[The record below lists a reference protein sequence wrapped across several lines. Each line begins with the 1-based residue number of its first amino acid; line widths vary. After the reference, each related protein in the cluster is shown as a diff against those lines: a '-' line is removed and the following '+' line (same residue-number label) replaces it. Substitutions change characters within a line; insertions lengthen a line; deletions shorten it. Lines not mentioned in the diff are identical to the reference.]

1 MLSKDIYSKFITD
14 GDYAGAANYLSRGH
28 FKDPN
33 KQRIVNETIKQLR
46 SEGRKLQGMMERA
59 DDDQKAAFSFINSVN
74 NNGNLPGIN
83 NGKDADGNYIR
94 ATNNYSKD
102 YSDAKRNLGS
112 TDAHEAESVSIKFG
126 GKKEKR
132 YGFLGI
138 DFLAKD
144 KEYKTDAFTDMLH
157 RAGITKNSL
166 VNSGAKVV
174 VKDGQYYMNISKR
187 NALFNRVYNALLNI
201 KSDDGLYRF
210 QVAGIDAKGKLI
222 STKDRSDEGFKGKTY
237 NNLIT
242 PNKRRYL
249 QGYTDERNEK
259 NKFTLSDLNPFNWK
273 NPTVSSDYGND
284 DEYYYNPATSQE
296 LSNNFEDM
304 ATVVKAARNKINEL
318 GGGEKGGEKRG
329 TSTVSSMTLNFNSA
343 RAKDISDYLNAG
355 RINSSQASAL
365 INENNNAILNGIMN
379 SDLTQYEVYATDYE
393 DDSGNTTRSKID
405 DTKKRAEIQDR
416 IRAEIRDGK
425 FNVDT
430 QVALA
435 IQGDQTGYVI
445 TLPAKHDKDG
455 EVKGTTESI
464 FIPDFLNGEAEK
476 VFNRNTKTRA
486 IKELASMEMY
496 NYGVDIPQDGK
507 LNVYNNPDTGAAVY
521 QMEYPDGS
529 TVQINKNEALRNI
542 NKMLII
548 EDGID
553 NANSLFYDEDGNIRK
568 GIKQNGKINA
578 NFHND
583 LVKKVDAYVTSA
595 MSELYPE
602 AWQSFKPF
610 ANYAINNDFE
620 SEDYKTKLAK
630 AMESFIDSSNI
641 NLINNQRAI
650 YSSYILNNIGMND
663 SDMYNIE

>member
-1 MLSKDIYSKFITD
+1 MLNEEIYNKFIAD

-46 SEGRKLQGMMERA
+46 SEGRKIQGMMERA
-59 DDDQKAAFSFINSVN
+59 DVDQKAAFSFINSIDN
-74 NNGNLPGIN
+74 NSNLPGLN
-83 NGKDADGNYIR
+83 NGKDADGNYIG
-94 ATNNYSKD
+94 ATNQYSKA
-102 YSDAKRNLGS
+102 YSDAKRNLAS
-112 TDAHEAESVSIKFG
+112 TNEHEAESISVKFG
-126 GKKEKR
+126 GKTDKR

-144 KEYKTDAFTDMLH
+144 KEYKTDAFTEMLH
-157 RAGITKNSL
+157 RAGITKKSL
-166 VNSGAKVV
+166 INSGAKIT
-174 VKDGQYYMNISKR
+174 VKDGQYYLNISKR
-187 NALFNRVYNALLNI
+187 NTLFNRVYNALLKT

-210 QVAGIDAKGKLI
+210 QVAGIDAKGNLI
-222 STKDRSDEGFKGKTY
+222 KNNESRLMLSAKDRGEAIQKGIDISPYKTSDIEKGD
-237 NNLIT
+237 
-242 PNKRRYL
+242 
-249 QGYTDERNEK
+249 G
-259 NKFTLSDLNPFNWK
+259 
-273 NPTVSSDYGND
+273 
-284 DEYYYNPATSQE
+284 YYYNPSDSKMFRNFTAPFEVVNDANDKIKSITS
-296 LSNNFEDM
+296 
-304 ATVVKAARNKINEL
+304 TNEK
-318 GGGEKGGEKRG
+318 EG
-329 TSTVSSMTLNFNSA
+329 TSTVSSITLNFNSA

-379 SDLTQYEVYATDYE
+379 SDLTQYEVYATDHE

-405 DTKKRAEIQDR
+405 DTKTRAEIQDR

-425 FNVDT
+425 FDVNT

-455 EVKGTTESI
+455 EVEGTTESI
-464 FIPDFLNGEAEK
+464 FIPNFLNGEAEK

-521 QMEYPDGS
+521 QMEYSDGS
-529 TVQINKNEALRNI
+529 TVQISKDEALRNI

-583 LVKKVDAYVTSA
+583 LVKKIDAYVTSA

-610 ANYAINNDFE
+610 ASYAVNGDFE

-650 YSSYILNNIGMND
+650 YSSYILDNIGMND
-663 SDMYNIE
+663 NDMYNIE

>member
-1 MLSKDIYSKFITD
+1 MLSKDIYSKFIAD

-46 SEGRKLQGMMERA
+46 SEGRKIQGMMERA
-59 DDDQKAAFSFINSVN
+59 DVDQKAAFSFINSIDSN
-74 NNGNLPGIN
+74 SNLPGLN
-83 NGKDADGNYIR
+83 NGKDADGNYIG
-94 ATNNYSKD
+94 ATNQYSKA
-102 YSDAKRNLGS
+102 YSDAKRNLAS
-112 TDAHEAESVSIKFG
+112 TNKHEAESISVKFG
-126 GKKEKR
+126 GKTDKR

-144 KEYKTDAFTDMLH
+144 KEYKTDAFTEMLH
-157 RAGITKNSL
+157 RAGITKKSL
-166 VNSGAKVV
+166 INSGAKIT
-174 VKDGQYYMNISKR
+174 VKDGQYYLNISKR
-187 NALFNRVYNALLNI
+187 NNLFNRVYNALLKT

-210 QVAGIDAKGKLI
+210 QVAGIDAKGNLI
-222 STKDRSDEGFKGKTY
+222 KNNESRLMLSAKDRGEAIQKGIDISPYKTSDIEKGD
-237 NNLIT
+237 
-242 PNKRRYL
+242 
-249 QGYTDERNEK
+249 G
-259 NKFTLSDLNPFNWK
+259 
-273 NPTVSSDYGND
+273 
-284 DEYYYNPATSQE
+284 YYYNPSD
-296 LSNNFEDM
+296 SKMFRNFTAPSE
-304 ATVVKAARNKINEL
+304 VVNDANNKIKSITSTNEK
-318 GGGEKGGEKRG
+318 EG

-343 RAKDISDYLNAG
+343 RAKDISDYLNSG

-365 INENNNAILNGIMN
+365 IKENNNAVLNAIMN
-379 SDLTQYEVYATDYE
+379 SDLTQYEVYATDHE

-405 DTKKRAEIQDR
+405 DTKTRAEIQDR

-425 FNVDT
+425 FDVNT
-430 QVALA
+430 QVALG

-455 EVKGTTESI
+455 EVEGTTESI
-464 FIPDFLNGEAEK
+464 FIPNFLNGEAEK

-521 QMEYPDGS
+521 QMEYSDGS
-529 TVQINKNEALRNI
+529 TVQISKDEALRNI

-583 LVKKVDAYVTSA
+583 LVKKIDAYVTSA

-610 ANYAINNDFE
+610 ASYAVNGDFE

-650 YSSYILNNIGMND
+650 YSSYILDNIGMND

>member
-1 MLSKDIYSKFITD
+1 MLNEEIYNKFIAD

-46 SEGRKLQGMMERA
+46 SEGRKIQGMMERA
-59 DDDQKAAFSFINSVN
+59 DVDQKAAFSFINSIDN
-74 NNGNLPGIN
+74 NSNLPGLN
-83 NGKDADGNYIR
+83 NGKDADGNYIE
-94 ATNNYSKD
+94 ASNKYSKY
-102 YSDAKRNLGS
+102 YSDAKRNLAS
-112 TDAHEAESVSIKFG
+112 TNEHEAESISVKFG
-126 GKKEKR
+126 GKTDKR

-144 KEYKTDAFTDMLH
+144 KEYKTDAFTEMLH
-157 RAGITKNSL
+157 RAGITKKSL
-166 VNSGAKVV
+166 INSGAKIT
-174 VKDGQYYMNISKR
+174 VKDGQYYLNISKR
-187 NALFNRVYNALLNI
+187 NTLFNRVYNALLKT

-210 QVAGIDAKGKLI
+210 QVAGIDAKGNLI
-222 STKDRSDEGFKGKTY
+222 KNNESRLMLSAKDRGEAIQKGIDIYPYKTSDIEKGD
-237 NNLIT
+237 
-242 PNKRRYL
+242 
-249 QGYTDERNEK
+249 G
-259 NKFTLSDLNPFNWK
+259 
-273 NPTVSSDYGND
+273 
-284 DEYYYNPATSQE
+284 YYYNPSDSKMFRNFTAPSEVVNDANDKIKSITS
-296 LSNNFEDM
+296 
-304 ATVVKAARNKINEL
+304 TNEK
-318 GGGEKGGEKRG
+318 EG

-379 SDLTQYEVYATDYE
+379 SDLTQYEVYATDHE

-405 DTKKRAEIQDR
+405 DTKTRAEIQDR

-425 FNVDT
+425 FDVNT

-455 EVKGTTESI
+455 EVEGTTESI
-464 FIPDFLNGEAEK
+464 FIPNFLNGEAEK

-521 QMEYPDGS
+521 QMEYSDGS
-529 TVQINKNEALRNI
+529 TVQISKDEALRNI

-610 ANYAINNDFE
+610 ASYAVNGDFE

-650 YSSYILNNIGMND
+650 YSSYILDNIGMND
-663 SDMYNIE
+663 NDMYNIE

>member
-1 MLSKDIYSKFITD
+1 MLNEEIYNKFIAD

-46 SEGRKLQGMMERA
+46 SEGRKIQGMMERA
-59 DDDQKAAFSFINSVN
+59 DVDQKAAFSFINSIDN
-74 NNGNLPGIN
+74 NYNLPGLN
-83 NGKDADGNYIR
+83 NGKDADGNYIG
-94 ATNNYSKD
+94 ATNQYSKA
-102 YSDAKRNLGS
+102 YSDAKRNLAS
-112 TDAHEAESVSIKFG
+112 TNEHEAESISVKFG
-126 GKKEKR
+126 GKTDKR

-144 KEYKTDAFTDMLH
+144 KEYKTDAFTEMLH
-157 RAGITKNSL
+157 RAGITKKSL
-166 VNSGAKVV
+166 INSGAKIT
-174 VKDGQYYMNISKR
+174 VKDGQYYLNISKR
-187 NALFNRVYNALLNI
+187 NNLFNRVYNALLKT

-210 QVAGIDAKGKLI
+210 QVAGIDAKGNLI
-222 STKDRSDEGFKGKTY
+222 KNNESRLMLSAKDRGEAIQKGIDIYPYKISDIEKGD
-237 NNLIT
+237 
-242 PNKRRYL
+242 
-249 QGYTDERNEK
+249 G
-259 NKFTLSDLNPFNWK
+259 
-273 NPTVSSDYGND
+273 
-284 DEYYYNPATSQE
+284 YYYNPSD
-296 LSNNFEDM
+296 SKMFRNFTAPSEIVND
-304 ATVVKAARNKINEL
+304 ANNKIKSITSTNEK
-318 GGGEKGGEKRG
+318 EG

-343 RAKDISDYLNAG
+343 RAKDISDYLNSG

-365 INENNNAILNGIMN
+365 IKENNNAVLNAIMN
-379 SDLTQYEVYATDYE
+379 SDLTQYEVYATDHE

-405 DTKKRAEIQDR
+405 DTKTRAEIQDR

-425 FNVDT
+425 FDVNT
-430 QVALA
+430 QVALG

-455 EVKGTTESI
+455 EVEGTTESI
-464 FIPDFLNGEAEK
+464 FIPNFLNGEAEK

-521 QMEYPDGS
+521 QMEYSDGS
-529 TVQINKNEALRNI
+529 TVQISKDEALRNI

-610 ANYAINNDFE
+610 ASYAVNGDFE

-650 YSSYILNNIGMND
+650 YSSYILDNIGMND

>member
-1 MLSKDIYSKFITD
+1 MLSKDIYSKFIAD

-46 SEGRKLQGMMERA
+46 SEGRKIQGMMERA
-59 DDDQKAAFSFINSVN
+59 DVDQKAAFSFINSIDSN
-74 NNGNLPGIN
+74 SNLPGLN
-83 NGKDADGNYIR
+83 NGKDADGNYIE
-94 ATNNYSKD
+94 ASNKYSKY
-102 YSDAKRNLGS
+102 YSDAKRNLAS
-112 TDAHEAESVSIKFG
+112 TNEHEAESISVKFG
-126 GKKEKR
+126 GKTDKR

-144 KEYKTDAFTDMLH
+144 KEYKTDAFTEMLH
-157 RAGITKNSL
+157 RAGITKKSL
-166 VNSGAKVV
+166 INSGAKIT
-174 VKDGQYYMNISKR
+174 VKDGQYYLNISKR
-187 NALFNRVYNALLNI
+187 NTLFNRVYNALLKT

-210 QVAGIDAKGKLI
+210 QVAGIDAKGNLI
-222 STKDRSDEGFKGKTY
+222 KNNKSRLMLSAKDRGEAIQKGIDISPYKTSD
-237 NNLIT
+237 I
-242 PNKRRYL
+242 
-249 QGYTDERNEK
+249 ERG
-259 NKFTLSDLNPFNWK
+259 D
-273 NPTVSSDYGND
+273 G
-284 DEYYYNPATSQE
+284 YYYNPSDSKMFRNFTAPSEVVNDANDKIKSITS
-296 LSNNFEDM
+296 
-304 ATVVKAARNKINEL
+304 TNEK
-318 GGGEKGGEKRG
+318 EG

-365 INENNNAILNGIMN
+365 IKENNNAILNGIMN
-379 SDLTQYEVYATDYE
+379 SDLTQYEVYATDHE

-405 DTKKRAEIQDR
+405 DTKTRAEIQDR

-425 FNVDT
+425 FDVNT

-455 EVKGTTESI
+455 EVEGTTESI
-464 FIPDFLNGEAEK
+464 FIPNFLNGEAEK

-521 QMEYPDGS
+521 QMEYSDGS
-529 TVQINKNEALRNI
+529 TVQISKDEALRNI

-583 LVKKVDAYVTSA
+583 LVKKIDAYVTSA

-602 AWQSFKPF
+602 AWQSFKQF
-610 ANYAINNDFE
+610 ASYAVNGDFE

-650 YSSYILNNIGMND
+650 YSSYILDNIGMND

>member
-1 MLSKDIYSKFITD
+1 MLNEEIYNKFIAD

-46 SEGRKLQGMMERA
+46 SEGRKIQGMMERA
-59 DDDQKAAFSFINSVN
+59 DVDQKAAFSFINSIDN
-74 NNGNLPGIN
+74 NSNLPGLN
-83 NGKDADGNYIR
+83 NGKDADGNYIG
-94 ATNNYSKD
+94 ATNQYSKA
-102 YSDAKRNLGS
+102 YSDAKRNLAS
-112 TDAHEAESVSIKFG
+112 TNEHEAESISVKFG
-126 GKKEKR
+126 GKTDKR

-144 KEYKTDAFTDMLH
+144 KEYKTDAFTEMLH
-157 RAGITKNSL
+157 RAGITKKSL
-166 VNSGAKVV
+166 INSGAKIT
-174 VKDGQYYMNISKR
+174 VKDGQYYLNISKR
-187 NALFNRVYNALLNI
+187 NTLFNRVYNALLKT

-210 QVAGIDAKGKLI
+210 QVAGIDAKGNLI
-222 STKDRSDEGFKGKTY
+222 KNNESRLMLSAKDRGEAIQKGIDISPYKTSDIEKGD
-237 NNLIT
+237 
-242 PNKRRYL
+242 
-249 QGYTDERNEK
+249 G
-259 NKFTLSDLNPFNWK
+259 
-273 NPTVSSDYGND
+273 
-284 DEYYYNPATSQE
+284 YYYNPSDSKMFRNFTAPFEVVNDANDKIKSITS
-296 LSNNFEDM
+296 
-304 ATVVKAARNKINEL
+304 TNEK
-318 GGGEKGGEKRG
+318 EE

-365 INENNNAILNGIMN
+365 IKENNNAILNGIMN
-379 SDLTQYEVYATDYE
+379 SDLTQYEVYATDHE

-405 DTKKRAEIQDR
+405 DTKTRAEIQDR

-425 FNVDT
+425 FDVNT

-455 EVKGTTESI
+455 EVEGTTESI
-464 FIPDFLNGEAEK
+464 FIPNFLNGEAEK

-521 QMEYPDGS
+521 QMEYSDGS
-529 TVQINKNEALRNI
+529 TVQISKDEALRNI

-583 LVKKVDAYVTSA
+583 LVKKIDAYVTSA

-610 ANYAINNDFE
+610 ASYAVNGDFE

-650 YSSYILNNIGMND
+650 YSSYILDNIGMND

>member
-1 MLSKDIYSKFITD
+1 MLSKDIYSKFIAD

-46 SEGRKLQGMMERA
+46 SEGRKIQGMMERA
-59 DDDQKAAFSFINSVN
+59 DVDQKAAFSFINSIDN
-74 NNGNLPGIN
+74 NYNLPGLN
-83 NGKDADGNYIR
+83 NGKDADGNYIE
-94 ATNNYSKD
+94 ASNKYSKA
-102 YSDAKRNLGS
+102 YSDAKRNLAS
-112 TDAHEAESVSIKFG
+112 TNEHEAESISVKFG
-126 GKKEKR
+126 GKTDKR

-144 KEYKTDAFTDMLH
+144 KEYKTDAFTEMLH
-157 RAGITKNSL
+157 RAGITKKSL
-166 VNSGAKVV
+166 INSGAKIT
-174 VKDGQYYMNISKR
+174 VKDGQYYLNISKR
-187 NALFNRVYNALLNI
+187 NTLFNRVYNALLKT

-210 QVAGIDAKGKLI
+210 QVAGIDAKGNLI
-222 STKDRSDEGFKGKTY
+222 KNNESRLMLSAKDRGEAMQKGIDISPYKTSDIEKGD
-237 NNLIT
+237 
-242 PNKRRYL
+242 
-249 QGYTDERNEK
+249 G
-259 NKFTLSDLNPFNWK
+259 
-273 NPTVSSDYGND
+273 
-284 DEYYYNPATSQE
+284 YYYNPSD
-296 LSNNFEDM
+296 SKMFRNFTAPSE
-304 ATVVKAARNKINEL
+304 VVNDANNKIKSITSTNEK
-318 GGGEKGGEKRG
+318 EG

-365 INENNNAILNGIMN
+365 INENNNAILNAIMN
-379 SDLTQYEVYATDYE
+379 SDLTQYEVYATDHE

-405 DTKKRAEIQDR
+405 DTKTRAEIQDR

-425 FNVDT
+425 FDVNT
-430 QVALA
+430 QVALG

-455 EVKGTTESI
+455 EVEGTTESI
-464 FIPDFLNGEAEK
+464 FIPNFLNGEAEK

-507 LNVYNNPDTGAAVY
+507 LNVYNNPDTGATVY
-521 QMEYPDGS
+521 QMEYSDGS
-529 TVQINKNEALRNI
+529 TVQIGKDEALRNI

-610 ANYAINNDFE
+610 ASYAVNGDFE

-630 AMESFIDSSNI
+630 AMESFIDASNI

-650 YSSYILNNIGMND
+650 YSSYILDNIGMND

>member
-1 MLSKDIYSKFITD
+1 MLNEEIYNKFIAD

-46 SEGRKLQGMMERA
+46 SEGRKIQGMMERA
-59 DDDQKAAFSFINSVN
+59 DVDQKAAFSFINSIDN
-74 NNGNLPGIN
+74 NTNLPGLN
-83 NGKDADGNYIR
+83 NGKDADGNYIG
-94 ATNNYSKD
+94 ATNQYSKA
-102 YSDAKRNLGS
+102 YSDAKRNLAS
-112 TDAHEAESVSIKFG
+112 TNEHEAESISVKFG
-126 GKKEKR
+126 GKTDKR

-144 KEYKTDAFTDMLH
+144 KEYKTDAFTEMLH
-157 RAGITKNSL
+157 RAGITKKSL
-166 VNSGAKVV
+166 INSGAKIT
-174 VKDGQYYMNISKR
+174 VKDGQYYLNISKR
-187 NALFNRVYNALLNI
+187 NTLFNRVYNALLKT

-210 QVAGIDAKGKLI
+210 QVAGIDAKGNLI
-222 STKDRSDEGFKGKTY
+222 KNNESRLMLSAKDRGEAIQKGIDISPYKTSDIEKGD
-237 NNLIT
+237 
-242 PNKRRYL
+242 
-249 QGYTDERNEK
+249 G
-259 NKFTLSDLNPFNWK
+259 
-273 NPTVSSDYGND
+273 
-284 DEYYYNPATSQE
+284 YYYNPSD
-296 LSNNFEDM
+296 SKMFRNFTAPSE
-304 ATVVKAARNKINEL
+304 VVNDANNKIKSITSTNEK
-318 GGGEKGGEKRG
+318 EG

-343 RAKDISDYLNAG
+343 RAKDISDYLNSG

-365 INENNNAILNGIMN
+365 IKENNNAVLNAIMN
-379 SDLTQYEVYATDYE
+379 SDLTQYEVYATDHE

-405 DTKKRAEIQDR
+405 DTKTRAEIQDR

-425 FNVDT
+425 FDVNT
-430 QVALA
+430 QVALG

-455 EVKGTTESI
+455 EVEGTTESI
-464 FIPDFLNGEAEK
+464 FIPNFLNGEAEK

-521 QMEYPDGS
+521 QMEYSDGS
-529 TVQINKNEALRNI
+529 TVQISKDEALRNI

-583 LVKKVDAYVTSA
+583 LVKKVDAYITSA

-610 ANYAINNDFE
+610 ASYAVNGDFE

-650 YSSYILNNIGMND
+650 YSSYILDNIGMND

>member
-1 MLSKDIYSKFITD
+1 MLNEKIYNKFIAD

-46 SEGRKLQGMMERA
+46 SEGRKIQGMMERA
-59 DDDQKAAFSFINSVN
+59 DVDQKAAFSFINSIDN
-74 NNGNLPGIN
+74 NSNLPGLN
-83 NGKDADGNYIR
+83 NGKDADGNYIE
-94 ATNNYSKD
+94 ASNKYSKY
-102 YSDAKRNLGS
+102 YSDAKRNLAS
-112 TDAHEAESVSIKFG
+112 TNEHEAESVSVKFG
-126 GKKEKR
+126 GKTDKR

-144 KEYKTDAFTDMLH
+144 KEYKTDAFTEMLH
-157 RAGITKNSL
+157 RAGISKQSL
-166 VNSGAKVV
+166 ISSGAKIT
-174 VKDGQYYMNISKR
+174 VKDGQYYLNISKR
-187 NALFNRVYNALLNI
+187 NNLFNRVYNALLKT

-210 QVAGIDAKGKLI
+210 QVAGIDAKGNLI
-222 STKDRSDEGFKGKTY
+222 KNNESRLMLSAKDRGEAMQKGIDISPYKTSD
-237 NNLIT
+237 I
-242 PNKRRYL
+242 
-249 QGYTDERNEK
+249 ERG
-259 NKFTLSDLNPFNWK
+259 D
-273 NPTVSSDYGND
+273 G
-284 DEYYYNPATSQE
+284 YYYNPSDSKMFRNFTAPSEIVNDANDKIKSITSVDKKE
-296 LSNNFEDM
+296 
-304 ATVVKAARNKINEL
+304 
-318 GGGEKGGEKRG
+318 G

-343 RAKDISDYLNAG
+343 RAKDISDYVNAG

-365 INENNNAILNGIMN
+365 INENNKAILNAIMN
-379 SDLTQYEVYATDYE
+379 SDLTQYEVYATDHE

-405 DTKKRAEIQDR
+405 DTKTRAEIQDR

-425 FNVDT
+425 FDVNN

-445 TLPAKHDKDG
+445 TLPPKHDKDG
-455 EVKGTTESI
+455 EVEGTTESI
-464 FIPDFLNGEAEK
+464 FIPNFLNGEAEK
-476 VFNRNTKTRA
+476 LFNRNTKTRA
-486 IKELASMEMY
+486 IRELASMEMY

-521 QMEYPDGS
+521 QMEYSDGS
-529 TVQINKNEALRNI
+529 TRQIGKDEALRNI

-602 AWQSFKPF
+602 AWKSFKPF
-610 ANYAINNDFE
+610 ADYAINNDFE
-620 SEDYKTKLAK
+620 SEDYKTKLSK

-650 YSSYILNNIGMND
+650 YSSYILDNIGMND

>member
-1 MLSKDIYSKFITD
+1 MLNEEIYNKFIAD
-14 GDYAGAANYLSRGH
+14 GDYAGAANYLSHGH

-46 SEGRKLQGMMERA
+46 SEGRKIQGMMERA
-59 DDDQKAAFSFINSVN
+59 DVDQKAAFSFINSIDN
-74 NNGNLPGIN
+74 NSNLPGLN
-83 NGKDADGNYIR
+83 NGKDADGNYIE
-94 ATNNYSKD
+94 ASNKYSKA
-102 YSDAKRNLGS
+102 YSDAKRNLAS
-112 TDAHEAESVSIKFG
+112 TNEHEAESISVKFG
-126 GKKEKR
+126 GKTDKR

-144 KEYKTDAFTDMLH
+144 KEYKTDAFTEMLH
-157 RAGITKNSL
+157 RAGITKKSL
-166 VNSGAKVV
+166 INSGAKIT
-174 VKDGQYYMNISKR
+174 VKDGQYYLNISKR
-187 NALFNRVYNALLNI
+187 NTLFNRVYNALLKT

-210 QVAGIDAKGKLI
+210 QIAGIDAKGNLI
-222 STKDRSDEGFKGKTY
+222 KNNESRLMLSAKDRGEAIQKGIDISPYKTSD
-237 NNLIT
+237 I
-242 PNKRRYL
+242 
-249 QGYTDERNEK
+249 ERG
-259 NKFTLSDLNPFNWK
+259 D
-273 NPTVSSDYGND
+273 G
-284 DEYYYNPATSQE
+284 YYYNPSDSKMFRNFTAPFEVVNDANDKIKSITS
-296 LSNNFEDM
+296 
-304 ATVVKAARNKINEL
+304 TNEK
-318 GGGEKGGEKRG
+318 EG

-365 INENNNAILNGIMN
+365 IKENNNAILNGIMN
-379 SDLTQYEVYATDYE
+379 SDLTQYEVYATDHE

-405 DTKKRAEIQDR
+405 DTKTRAEIQDR

-425 FNVDT
+425 FDVNT

-455 EVKGTTESI
+455 EIEGTTESI
-464 FIPDFLNGEAEK
+464 FIPNFLNGEAEK

-521 QMEYPDGS
+521 QMEYSDGS
-529 TVQINKNEALRNI
+529 TVQISKDEALRNI

-583 LVKKVDAYVTSA
+583 LVKKIDAYVTSA

-610 ANYAINNDFE
+610 ASYAVNGDFE

-650 YSSYILNNIGMND
+650 YSSYILDNIGMND

>member
-1 MLSKDIYSKFITD
+1 MLNEEIYNKFIAD

-46 SEGRKLQGMMERA
+46 SEGRKIQGMMERA
-59 DDDQKAAFSFINSVN
+59 DVDQKAAFSFINSIDSN
-74 NNGNLPGIN
+74 SNLPGLN
-83 NGKDADGNYIR
+83 NGKDADGNYIG
-94 ATNNYSKD
+94 ATNQYSKA
-102 YSDAKRNLGS
+102 YSDAKRNLAS
-112 TDAHEAESVSIKFG
+112 TNEHEAESISVKFG
-126 GKKEKR
+126 GKTDKR

-144 KEYKTDAFTDMLH
+144 KEYKTDAFTEMLH
-157 RAGITKNSL
+157 RAGITKKSL
-166 VNSGAKVV
+166 IKSGAKII
-174 VKDGQYYMNISKR
+174 VKDGQYYLNISKR
-187 NALFNRVYNALLNI
+187 NTLFNRVYNALLKT

-210 QVAGIDAKGKLI
+210 QVAGIDAKGNLI
-222 STKDRSDEGFKGKTY
+222 KNNESRLMLSAKDRGEAIQKGIDISPYKTSDIEKGD
-237 NNLIT
+237 
-242 PNKRRYL
+242 
-249 QGYTDERNEK
+249 G
-259 NKFTLSDLNPFNWK
+259 
-273 NPTVSSDYGND
+273 
-284 DEYYYNPATSQE
+284 YYYNPSD
-296 LSNNFEDM
+296 SKMFRNFTAPSE
-304 ATVVKAARNKINEL
+304 VVNDANNKIKSITSTNEK
-318 GGGEKGGEKRG
+318 EG

-365 INENNNAILNGIMN
+365 INENNNAILNAIMN
-379 SDLTQYEVYATDYE
+379 SDLTQYEVYATDHE
-393 DDSGNTTRSKID
+393 DDNGNTTRSKID
-405 DTKKRAEIQDR
+405 DTKTRAEIQDR

-425 FNVDT
+425 FDVNT
-430 QVALA
+430 QVALG

-455 EVKGTTESI
+455 EVEGTTESI
-464 FIPDFLNGEAEK
+464 FIPNFLNGEAEK

-521 QMEYPDGS
+521 QMEYSDGS
-529 TVQINKNEALRNI
+529 TVQISKDEALRNI

-610 ANYAINNDFE
+610 ASYAVNGDFE

-650 YSSYILNNIGMND
+650 YSSYILDNIGMND

>member
-1 MLSKDIYSKFITD
+1 MLNEEIYNKFIAD

-74 NNGNLPGIN
+74 NNGNLPGLN
-83 NGKDADGNYIR
+83 SGKDSDGNYIG
-94 ATNNYSKD
+94 ATNRYSEA
-102 YSDAKRNLGS
+102 YSDAKRNLAS
-112 TDAHEAESVSIKFG
+112 TNEHEAESISVKFG
-126 GKKEKR
+126 GKTDKR

-144 KEYKTDAFTDMLH
+144 KEYKTDAFTEMLH

-166 VNSGAKVV
+166 VKSGAKVV
-174 VKDGQYYMNISKR
+174 VKDGQYYLNISKR
-187 NALFNRVYNALLNI
+187 NNLFNRVYNALLKT

-210 QVAGIDAKGKLI
+210 QVAGIDAKGNLI
-222 STKDRSDEGFKGKTY
+222 KNNESRLMLSAKDRGEAIQKGIDISPYKTSDIEKGD
-237 NNLIT
+237 
-242 PNKRRYL
+242 
-249 QGYTDERNEK
+249 G
-259 NKFTLSDLNPFNWK
+259 
-273 NPTVSSDYGND
+273 
-284 DEYYYNPATSQE
+284 YYYNPSDSKMFRNFTAPSEVVNDANDKIKSITS
-296 LSNNFEDM
+296 
-304 ATVVKAARNKINEL
+304 TNEK
-318 GGGEKGGEKRG
+318 EG

-365 INENNNAILNGIMN
+365 INENNIAILNGIMN
-379 SDLTQYEVYATDYE
+379 SDLTQYEVYATDHE

-405 DTKKRAEIQDR
+405 DTKTRAEIQDR

-425 FNVDT
+425 FDVNT
-430 QVALA
+430 QVALG
-435 IQGDQTGYVI
+435 IQGDQTGYII

-455 EVKGTTESI
+455 EVEGTTESI
-464 FIPDFLNGEAEK
+464 FIPNFLNGEAEK

-507 LNVYNNPDTGAAVY
+507 LNVYNNPDTGTAVY
-521 QMEYPDGS
+521 QMEYSDGS
-529 TVQINKNEALRNI
+529 TVQISKDEALRNI

-650 YSSYILNNIGMND
+650 YSSYILDNIGMND
-663 SDMYNIE
+663 SDMYDIE

>member
-1 MLSKDIYSKFITD
+1 MLSKDIYSKFIAD

-46 SEGRKLQGMMERA
+46 SEGRKIQGMMERA
-59 DDDQKAAFSFINSVN
+59 DVDQKAAFSFINSIDN
-74 NNGNLPGIN
+74 NTNLPGLN
-83 NGKDADGNYIR
+83 NGKDADGNYIE
-94 ATNNYSKD
+94 ASNKYSKY
-102 YSDAKRNLGS
+102 YSDAKRNLAS
-112 TDAHEAESVSIKFG
+112 TNEHEAESISVKFG
-126 GKKEKR
+126 GKTDKR

-144 KEYKTDAFTDMLH
+144 KEYKTDAFTEMLH
-157 RAGITKNSL
+157 RAGITKKSL
-166 VNSGAKVV
+166 INSGAKIT
-174 VKDGQYYMNISKR
+174 VKDGQYYLNISKR
-187 NALFNRVYNALLNI
+187 NTLFNRVYNALLKT

-210 QVAGIDAKGKLI
+210 QVAGIDAKGNLI
-222 STKDRSDEGFKGKTY
+222 KNNESRLMLSAKDRGEAIQKGIDISPYKTSDIEKGD
-237 NNLIT
+237 
-242 PNKRRYL
+242 
-249 QGYTDERNEK
+249 G
-259 NKFTLSDLNPFNWK
+259 
-273 NPTVSSDYGND
+273 
-284 DEYYYNPATSQE
+284 YYYNPSD
-296 LSNNFEDM
+296 SKMFRNFTAPSE
-304 ATVVKAARNKINEL
+304 VVNDANNKIKSITSTNEK
-318 GGGEKGGEKRG
+318 EG

-365 INENNNAILNGIMN
+365 IKENNNAILNAIMN
-379 SDLTQYEVYATDYE
+379 SDLTQYEVYATDHE

-405 DTKKRAEIQDR
+405 DTKTRAEIQDR

-425 FNVDT
+425 FDVNT
-430 QVALA
+430 QVALG

-455 EVKGTTESI
+455 EVEGTTESI
-464 FIPDFLNGEAEK
+464 FIPNFLNGEAEK

-521 QMEYPDGS
+521 QMEYSDGS
-529 TVQINKNEALRNI
+529 TVQIGKDEALRNI

-610 ANYAINNDFE
+610 ASYAVNGDFE

-650 YSSYILNNIGMND
+650 YSSYILDNIGMND

>member
-1 MLSKDIYSKFITD
+1 MLNEEIYNKFIAD

-59 DDDQKAAFSFINSVN
+59 DVDQKAAFSFINSIDN
-74 NNGNLPGIN
+74 NTNLPGLN
-83 NGKDADGNYIR
+83 NGKDADGNYIG
-94 ATNNYSKD
+94 ATNQYSKA
-102 YSDAKRNLGS
+102 YSDAKRNLAS
-112 TDAHEAESVSIKFG
+112 TNEHEAESISVKFG
-126 GKKEKR
+126 GKTDKR

-144 KEYKTDAFTDMLH
+144 KEYKTDAFTEMLH
-157 RAGITKNSL
+157 RAGITKKSL
-166 VNSGAKVV
+166 INSGAKIT
-174 VKDGQYYMNISKR
+174 VKDGQYYLNISKR
-187 NALFNRVYNALLNI
+187 NNLFNRVYNALLKT

-210 QVAGIDAKGKLI
+210 QVAGIDAKGNLI
-222 STKDRSDEGFKGKTY
+222 KNNESRLMLSAKDRGEAIQKGIDISPYKTSDIEKGD
-237 NNLIT
+237 
-242 PNKRRYL
+242 
-249 QGYTDERNEK
+249 G
-259 NKFTLSDLNPFNWK
+259 
-273 NPTVSSDYGND
+273 
-284 DEYYYNPATSQE
+284 YYYNPSD
-296 LSNNFEDM
+296 SKMFRNFTAPSEIVND
-304 ATVVKAARNKINEL
+304 ASNKIKSITSTNEK
-318 GGGEKGGEKRG
+318 EG

-343 RAKDISDYLNAG
+343 RAKDISDYLNSG

-365 INENNNAILNGIMN
+365 INENNNAILNAIMN
-379 SDLTQYEVYATDYE
+379 SDLTQYEVYATDHE

-405 DTKKRAEIQDR
+405 DTKTRAEIQDR

-425 FNVDT
+425 FDVNT
-430 QVALA
+430 QVALG

-455 EVKGTTESI
+455 EVEGTTESI
-464 FIPDFLNGEAEK
+464 FIPNFLNGEAEK

-507 LNVYNNPDTGAAVY
+507 LNIYNNPDTGAAVY
-521 QMEYPDGS
+521 QMEYSDGS
-529 TVQINKNEALRNI
+529 TVQISKDEALRNI

-610 ANYAINNDFE
+610 ASYAVNGDFE

-650 YSSYILNNIGMND
+650 YSSYILDNIGMND

>member
-1 MLSKDIYSKFITD
+1 MLNEEIYNKFIAD

-46 SEGRKLQGMMERA
+46 SEGRKIQGMMERA
-59 DDDQKAAFSFINSVN
+59 DVDQKAAFSFINSIDN
-74 NNGNLPGIN
+74 NSNLPGLN
-83 NGKDADGNYIR
+83 NGKDADGNYIE
-94 ATNNYSKD
+94 ASNKYSKY
-102 YSDAKRNLGS
+102 YSDAKRNLAS
-112 TDAHEAESVSIKFG
+112 TNEHEAESISVKFG
-126 GKKEKR
+126 GKTDKR

-144 KEYKTDAFTDMLH
+144 KEYKTDAFTEMLH
-157 RAGITKNSL
+157 RAGITKKSL
-166 VNSGAKVV
+166 INSGAKIT
-174 VKDGQYYMNISKR
+174 VKDGQYYLNISKR
-187 NALFNRVYNALLNI
+187 NTLFNRVYNALLKT

-210 QVAGIDAKGKLI
+210 QVAGIDAKGNLI
-222 STKDRSDEGFKGKTY
+222 KNNESRLMLSAKDRGEAIQKGIDISPYKTSD
-237 NNLIT
+237 I
-242 PNKRRYL
+242 
-249 QGYTDERNEK
+249 ERG
-259 NKFTLSDLNPFNWK
+259 D
-273 NPTVSSDYGND
+273 G
-284 DEYYYNPATSQE
+284 YYYNPSDSKMFRNFTAPSEVVNDANDKIKSITS
-296 LSNNFEDM
+296 
-304 ATVVKAARNKINEL
+304 TNEK
-318 GGGEKGGEKRG
+318 EG

-379 SDLTQYEVYATDYE
+379 SDLTQYEVYATDHE

-405 DTKKRAEIQDR
+405 DTKTRAEIQDR

-425 FNVDT
+425 FDVNT

-455 EVKGTTESI
+455 EVEGTTESI
-464 FIPDFLNGEAEK
+464 FIPNFLNGEAEK

-521 QMEYPDGS
+521 QMEYSDGS
-529 TVQINKNEALRNI
+529 TVQISKDEALRNI

-583 LVKKVDAYVTSA
+583 LVKKIDAYVTSA

-610 ANYAINNDFE
+610 ASYAVNGDFE

-650 YSSYILNNIGMND
+650 YSSYILDNIGMND

>member
-1 MLSKDIYSKFITD
+1 MLNEEIYNKFIAD

-46 SEGRKLQGMMERA
+46 SEGRKIQGMMERA
-59 DDDQKAAFSFINSVN
+59 DVDQKAAFSFINSIDSN
-74 NNGNLPGIN
+74 SNLPGLN
-83 NGKDADGNYIR
+83 NGKDADGNYIE
-94 ATNNYSKD
+94 ASNKYSKY
-102 YSDAKRNLGS
+102 YSDAKRNLAS
-112 TDAHEAESVSIKFG
+112 TNEHEAESISVKFG
-126 GKKEKR
+126 GKTDKR

-144 KEYKTDAFTDMLH
+144 KEYKTDAFTEMLH
-157 RAGITKNSL
+157 RAGISKQSL
-166 VNSGAKVV
+166 ISSGAKIT
-174 VKDGQYYMNISKR
+174 VKDGQYYLNISKR
-187 NALFNRVYNALLNI
+187 NTLFNRVYNALLKT

-210 QVAGIDAKGKLI
+210 QVAGIDAKGNLI
-222 STKDRSDEGFKGKTY
+222 KNNESRLMLSAKDRGEAIQKGIDISSYKTSDIEKGD
-237 NNLIT
+237 
-242 PNKRRYL
+242 
-249 QGYTDERNEK
+249 G
-259 NKFTLSDLNPFNWK
+259 
-273 NPTVSSDYGND
+273 
-284 DEYYYNPATSQE
+284 YYYNPSD
-296 LSNNFEDM
+296 SKMFRNFTAPSE
-304 ATVVKAARNKINEL
+304 VVNDANNKIKSITSTNEK
-318 GGGEKGGEKRG
+318 EG

-379 SDLTQYEVYATDYE
+379 SDLTQYEVYATDHE

-405 DTKKRAEIQDR
+405 DTKTRAEIQDR

-425 FNVDT
+425 FDVNT

-455 EVKGTTESI
+455 EVEGTTESI
-464 FIPDFLNGEAEK
+464 FIPNFLNGEAEK

-496 NYGVDIPQDGK
+496 NYGVYIPQDGK

-521 QMEYPDGS
+521 QMEYSDGS
-529 TVQINKNEALRNI
+529 TVQISKDEALRNI

-583 LVKKVDAYVTSA
+583 LVKKIDAYVTSA

-610 ANYAINNDFE
+610 ASYVVNGDFE

-650 YSSYILNNIGMND
+650 YSSYILDNIGMND

>member
-1 MLSKDIYSKFITD
+1 MLNEEIYNKFIAD

-46 SEGRKLQGMMERA
+46 SEGRKIQGMMERA
-59 DDDQKAAFSFINSVN
+59 DVDQKAAFSFINSIDN
-74 NNGNLPGIN
+74 DYNLPGLN
-83 NGKDADGNYIR
+83 NGKDADGNYIE
-94 ATNNYSKD
+94 ASNKYSKY
-102 YSDAKRNLGS
+102 YSDAKRNLAS
-112 TDAHEAESVSIKFG
+112 TNEHEAESISVKFG
-126 GKKEKR
+126 GKTDKR

-144 KEYKTDAFTDMLH
+144 KEYKTDAFTEMLH
-157 RAGITKNSL
+157 RAGITKKSL
-166 VNSGAKVV
+166 IKSGAKII
-174 VKDGQYYMNISKR
+174 VKDGQYYLNISKR
-187 NALFNRVYNALLNI
+187 NTLFNRVYNALLKT

-210 QVAGIDAKGKLI
+210 QVAGIDSKGNLI
-222 STKDRSDEGFKGKTY
+222 KNNESRLMLSAKDRGEAMQKGIDISPYKTSDIEKGD
-237 NNLIT
+237 
-242 PNKRRYL
+242 
-249 QGYTDERNEK
+249 G
-259 NKFTLSDLNPFNWK
+259 
-273 NPTVSSDYGND
+273 
-284 DEYYYNPATSQE
+284 YYYNPSDSKMFRNFTAPSEVVNDANDKIKSITS
-296 LSNNFEDM
+296 
-304 ATVVKAARNKINEL
+304 TNEK
-318 GGGEKGGEKRG
+318 EG

-365 INENNNAILNGIMN
+365 INENNNAILNAIMN
-379 SDLTQYEVYATDYE
+379 SDLTQYEVYATDHE
-393 DDSGNTTRSKID
+393 DDNGNTTRSKID
-405 DTKKRAEIQDR
+405 DTKTRAEIQDR

-425 FNVDT
+425 FDVNT
-430 QVALA
+430 QVALG

-455 EVKGTTESI
+455 EVEGTTESI
-464 FIPDFLNGEAEK
+464 FIPNFLNGEAEK

-507 LNVYNNPDTGAAVY
+507 LNVYNNPDTGTAVY
-521 QMEYPDGS
+521 QMEYSDGS
-529 TVQINKNEALRNI
+529 TVQIGKDEALRNI

-610 ANYAINNDFE
+610 ASYAVNGDFE

-650 YSSYILNNIGMND
+650 YSSYILDNIGMND
-663 SDMYNIE
+663 SDIYNIE

>member
-1 MLSKDIYSKFITD
+1 MLSKDIYSKFIAD

-46 SEGRKLQGMMERA
+46 SEGRKIQGMMERA
-59 DDDQKAAFSFINSVN
+59 DVDQKAAFSFINSIDSN
-74 NNGNLPGIN
+74 SNLPGLN
-83 NGKDADGNYIR
+83 NGKDADGNYIG
-94 ATNNYSKD
+94 ATNQYSKA
-102 YSDAKRNLGS
+102 YSDAKRNLAS
-112 TDAHEAESVSIKFG
+112 TNEHEAESISVKFG
-126 GKKEKR
+126 GKTDKR

-144 KEYKTDAFTDMLH
+144 KEYKTDAFTEMLH
-157 RAGITKNSL
+157 RAGITKKSL
-166 VNSGAKVV
+166 INSGAKIT
-174 VKDGQYYMNISKR
+174 VKDGQYYLNISKR
-187 NALFNRVYNALLNI
+187 NNLFNRVYNALLKT

-210 QVAGIDAKGKLI
+210 QVAGIDAKGNLI
-222 STKDRSDEGFKGKTY
+222 KNNESRLMLSAKDRGEAIQKGIDIYPYKTSDIEKGD
-237 NNLIT
+237 
-242 PNKRRYL
+242 
-249 QGYTDERNEK
+249 G
-259 NKFTLSDLNPFNWK
+259 
-273 NPTVSSDYGND
+273 
-284 DEYYYNPATSQE
+284 YYYNPSD
-296 LSNNFEDM
+296 SKMFRNFTAPSE
-304 ATVVKAARNKINEL
+304 VVNDANNKIKSITSTNEK
-318 GGGEKGGEKRG
+318 EG

-365 INENNNAILNGIMN
+365 INENNNAILNAIMN
-379 SDLTQYEVYATDYE
+379 SDLTQYEVYATDHE

-405 DTKKRAEIQDR
+405 DTKTRAEIQDR

-425 FNVDT
+425 FDVNT
-430 QVALA
+430 QVALG

-455 EVKGTTESI
+455 EVEGTTESI
-464 FIPDFLNGEAEK
+464 FIPNFLNGEAEK

-507 LNVYNNPDTGAAVY
+507 LNVYNNPDTGTAVY
-521 QMEYPDGS
+521 QMEYSDGS
-529 TVQINKNEALRNI
+529 TVQIGKDEALRNI

-583 LVKKVDAYVTSA
+583 LVKKVDAYITSA

-610 ANYAINNDFE
+610 ASYAVNGDFE

-650 YSSYILNNIGMND
+650 YSSYILDNIGMND

>member
-1 MLSKDIYSKFITD
+1 MLNEEIYNKFIAD

-46 SEGRKLQGMMERA
+46 SEGRKIQGMMERA
-59 DDDQKAAFSFINSVN
+59 DVDQKAAFSFINSIDN
-74 NNGNLPGIN
+74 NYNLPGLN
-83 NGKDADGNYIR
+83 NGKDADGNYIG
-94 ATNNYSKD
+94 ATNQYSKA
-102 YSDAKRNLGS
+102 YSDAKRNLAS
-112 TDAHEAESVSIKFG
+112 TNEHEAESISVKFG
-126 GKKEKR
+126 GKTDKR

-144 KEYKTDAFTDMLH
+144 KEYKTDAFTEMLH
-157 RAGITKNSL
+157 RAGITKKSL
-166 VNSGAKVV
+166 INSGAKIT
-174 VKDGQYYMNISKR
+174 VKDGQYYLNISKR
-187 NALFNRVYNALLNI
+187 NNLFNRVYNALLKT

-210 QVAGIDAKGKLI
+210 QVAGIDAKGNLI
-222 STKDRSDEGFKGKTY
+222 KNNESRLMLSAKDRGEAIQKGIDIYPYKTSDIEKGD
-237 NNLIT
+237 
-242 PNKRRYL
+242 
-249 QGYTDERNEK
+249 G
-259 NKFTLSDLNPFNWK
+259 
-273 NPTVSSDYGND
+273 
-284 DEYYYNPATSQE
+284 YYYNPSDSKMFRNFTA
-296 LSNNFEDM
+296 LSE
-304 ATVVKAARNKINEL
+304 VVNDANNKIKSITSTNEK
-318 GGGEKGGEKRG
+318 EG

-343 RAKDISDYLNAG
+343 RAKDISDYLNSG

-365 INENNNAILNGIMN
+365 IKENNNAVLNAIMN
-379 SDLTQYEVYATDYE
+379 SDLTQYEVYATDHE

-405 DTKKRAEIQDR
+405 DTKTRAEIQDR

-425 FNVDT
+425 FDVNT
-430 QVALA
+430 QVALG

-455 EVKGTTESI
+455 EVEGTTESI
-464 FIPDFLNGEAEK
+464 FIPNFLNGEAEK

-521 QMEYPDGS
+521 QMEYSDGS
-529 TVQINKNEALRNI
+529 TVQISKDEALRNI

-553 NANSLFYDEDGNIRK
+553 NANSLFYNEDGNIRK

-610 ANYAINNDFE
+610 ASYAVNGDFE

-650 YSSYILNNIGMND
+650 YSSYILDNIGMND

>member
-1 MLSKDIYSKFITD
+1 MLSKDIYSKFIAD

-46 SEGRKLQGMMERA
+46 SEGRKIQGMMERA
-59 DDDQKAAFSFINSVN
+59 DVDQKAAFSFINSIDSN
-74 NNGNLPGIN
+74 SNLPGLN
-83 NGKDADGNYIR
+83 NGKDADGNYIG
-94 ATNNYSKD
+94 ATNQYSKA
-102 YSDAKRNLGS
+102 YSDAKRNLAS
-112 TDAHEAESVSIKFG
+112 TNEHEAESISVKFG
-126 GKKEKR
+126 GKTDKR

-144 KEYKTDAFTDMLH
+144 KEYKTDAFTEMLH
-157 RAGITKNSL
+157 RAGITKKSL
-166 VNSGAKVV
+166 INSGAKIT
-174 VKDGQYYMNISKR
+174 VKDGQYYLNISKR
-187 NALFNRVYNALLNI
+187 NNLFNRVYNALLKT

-210 QVAGIDAKGKLI
+210 QVAGIDAKGNLI
-222 STKDRSDEGFKGKTY
+222 KNNESRLMLSAKDRGEAIQKGIDIYPYKTSDIEKGD
-237 NNLIT
+237 
-242 PNKRRYL
+242 
-249 QGYTDERNEK
+249 G
-259 NKFTLSDLNPFNWK
+259 
-273 NPTVSSDYGND
+273 
-284 DEYYYNPATSQE
+284 YYYNPSD
-296 LSNNFEDM
+296 SKMFRNFTAPSE
-304 ATVVKAARNKINEL
+304 VVNDANNKIKSITSTNEK
-318 GGGEKGGEKRG
+318 EG

-343 RAKDISDYLNAG
+343 RAKDISDYLNSG

-365 INENNNAILNGIMN
+365 IKENNNAVLNAIMN
-379 SDLTQYEVYATDYE
+379 SDLTQYEVYATDHE

-405 DTKKRAEIQDR
+405 DTKTRAEIQDR

-425 FNVDT
+425 FDVNT
-430 QVALA
+430 QVALG

-455 EVKGTTESI
+455 EVEGTTESI
-464 FIPDFLNGEAEK
+464 FIPNFLNGEAEK

-521 QMEYPDGS
+521 QMEYSDGS
-529 TVQINKNEALRNI
+529 TVQIGKDEALRNI

-610 ANYAINNDFE
+610 ASYAVNGDFE

-650 YSSYILNNIGMND
+650 YSSYILDNIGMND

>member
-1 MLSKDIYSKFITD
+1 MLNEKIYNKFIAD

-46 SEGRKLQGMMERA
+46 SEGRKIQGMMERA
-59 DDDQKAAFSFINSVN
+59 DVDQKAAFSFINSIDN
-74 NNGNLPGIN
+74 NSNLPGLN
-83 NGKDADGNYIR
+83 NGKDADGNYIE
-94 ATNNYSKD
+94 ASNKYSKY
-102 YSDAKRNLGS
+102 YSDAKRNLAS
-112 TDAHEAESVSIKFG
+112 TNEHEAESVSVKFG
-126 GKKEKR
+126 GKTDKR

-144 KEYKTDAFTDMLH
+144 KEYKTDAFTEMLH
-157 RAGITKNSL
+157 RAGISKQSL
-166 VNSGAKVV
+166 ISSGAKIT
-174 VKDGQYYMNISKR
+174 VKDGQYYLNISKR
-187 NALFNRVYNALLNI
+187 NNLFNRVYNALLKT

-210 QVAGIDAKGKLI
+210 QVAGIDAKGNLI
-222 STKDRSDEGFKGKTY
+222 KNNESRLMLSAKDRGEAMQKGIDISPYKTSD
-237 NNLIT
+237 I
-242 PNKRRYL
+242 
-249 QGYTDERNEK
+249 ERG
-259 NKFTLSDLNPFNWK
+259 D
-273 NPTVSSDYGND
+273 G
-284 DEYYYNPATSQE
+284 YYYNPSDSKMFRNFTAPSEIVNDANDKIKSITSVDKKE
-296 LSNNFEDM
+296 
-304 ATVVKAARNKINEL
+304 
-318 GGGEKGGEKRG
+318 G

-343 RAKDISDYLNAG
+343 RAKDISDYVNAG

-365 INENNNAILNGIMN
+365 INENNKAILNAIMN
-379 SDLTQYEVYATDYE
+379 SDLTQYEVYATDHE

-405 DTKKRAEIQDR
+405 DTKTRAEIQDR

-425 FNVDT
+425 FDVNN

-455 EVKGTTESI
+455 EVEGTTESI
-464 FIPDFLNGEAEK
+464 FIPNFLNGEAEK
-476 VFNRNTKTRA
+476 LFNRNTKTRA
-486 IKELASMEMY
+486 IRELASMEMY

-521 QMEYPDGS
+521 QMEYSDGS
-529 TVQINKNEALRNI
+529 TRQIGKDEALRNI

-602 AWQSFKPF
+602 AWKSFKPF
-610 ANYAINNDFE
+610 ADYAINNDFE
-620 SEDYKTKLAK
+620 SEDYKTKLSK

-650 YSSYILNNIGMND
+650 YSSYILDNIGMND

>member
-1 MLSKDIYSKFITD
+1 MLNEEIYNKFIAD

-46 SEGRKLQGMMERA
+46 SKGRKIQGMMERA
-59 DDDQKAAFSFINSVN
+59 DVDQKAAFSFINSIDSN
-74 NNGNLPGIN
+74 SNLPGLN
-83 NGKDADGNYIR
+83 NGKDADGNYIG
-94 ATNNYSKD
+94 ATNQYSKA
-102 YSDAKRNLGS
+102 YSDAKRNLAS
-112 TDAHEAESVSIKFG
+112 TNEHEAESISVKFG
-126 GKKEKR
+126 GKTDKR

-144 KEYKTDAFTDMLH
+144 KEYKTDAFTEMLH
-157 RAGITKNSL
+157 RAGITKKSL
-166 VNSGAKVV
+166 IKSGAKIT
-174 VKDGQYYMNISKR
+174 VKDGQYYLNISKR
-187 NALFNRVYNALLNI
+187 NTLFNRVYNALLKT

-210 QVAGIDAKGKLI
+210 QVAGIDAKGNLI
-222 STKDRSDEGFKGKTY
+222 KNNESRLMLSAKDRGEAIQKGIDISPYKTSDIEKGD
-237 NNLIT
+237 
-242 PNKRRYL
+242 
-249 QGYTDERNEK
+249 G
-259 NKFTLSDLNPFNWK
+259 
-273 NPTVSSDYGND
+273 
-284 DEYYYNPATSQE
+284 YYYNPSD
-296 LSNNFEDM
+296 SKMFRNFTAPSE
-304 ATVVKAARNKINEL
+304 VVNDANNKIKSITSTNEK
-318 GGGEKGGEKRG
+318 EG

-405 DTKKRAEIQDR
+405 DTKTRAEIQDR

-425 FNVDT
+425 FDVNT

-455 EVKGTTESI
+455 EVEGTTESI
-464 FIPDFLNGEAEK
+464 FIPNFLNGEAEK

-507 LNVYNNPDTGAAVY
+507 LNVYNNPDTGTAVY
-521 QMEYPDGS
+521 QMEYSDGS
-529 TVQINKNEALRNI
+529 TVQIGKDEALRNI

-583 LVKKVDAYVTSA
+583 LVKKIDAYVTSA

-610 ANYAINNDFE
+610 ASYAVNGDFE

-650 YSSYILNNIGMND
+650 YSSYILDNIGMND

>member
-1 MLSKDIYSKFITD
+1 MLNEEIYNKFIAD

-46 SEGRKLQGMMERA
+46 SEGRKIQGMMERA
-59 DDDQKAAFSFINSVN
+59 DVDQKAAFSFINSIDN
-74 NNGNLPGIN
+74 NSNLPGLN
-83 NGKDADGNYIR
+83 NGKDADGNYIE
-94 ATNNYSKD
+94 ASNKYSKY
-102 YSDAKRNLGS
+102 YSDAKRNLAS
-112 TDAHEAESVSIKFG
+112 TNEHEAESISVKFG
-126 GKKEKR
+126 GKTDKR

-144 KEYKTDAFTDMLH
+144 KEYKTDAFTEMLH
-157 RAGITKNSL
+157 RAGITKKSL
-166 VNSGAKVV
+166 INSGAKIT
-174 VKDGQYYMNISKR
+174 VKDGQYYLNISKR
-187 NALFNRVYNALLNI
+187 NTLFNRVYNALLKT

-210 QVAGIDAKGKLI
+210 QVAGIDAKGNLI
-222 STKDRSDEGFKGKTY
+222 KNNESRLMLSAKDRGEAIQKGIDISPYKTSD
-237 NNLIT
+237 I
-242 PNKRRYL
+242 
-249 QGYTDERNEK
+249 ERG
-259 NKFTLSDLNPFNWK
+259 D
-273 NPTVSSDYGND
+273 G
-284 DEYYYNPATSQE
+284 YYYNPSDSKMFRNFTAPSEVVNDANDKIKSITS
-296 LSNNFEDM
+296 
-304 ATVVKAARNKINEL
+304 TNEK
-318 GGGEKGGEKRG
+318 EG

-365 INENNNAILNGIMN
+365 IKENNNAILNGIMN
-379 SDLTQYEVYATDYE
+379 SDLTQYEVYATDHE

-405 DTKKRAEIQDR
+405 DTKTRAEIQDR

-425 FNVDT
+425 FDVNT

-455 EVKGTTESI
+455 EVEGTTESI
-464 FIPDFLNGEAEK
+464 FIPNFLNGEAEK

-521 QMEYPDGS
+521 QMEYSDGS
-529 TVQINKNEALRNI
+529 TVQISKDEALRNI

-583 LVKKVDAYVTSA
+583 LVKKIDAYVTSA

-610 ANYAINNDFE
+610 ASYAVNGDFE

-650 YSSYILNNIGMND
+650 YSSYILDNIGMND

>member
-1 MLSKDIYSKFITD
+1 MLKEDIYNKFIAN

-59 DDDQKAAFSFINSVN
+59 DNDQKAAFSFINSVN
-74 NNGNLPGIN
+74 SNSNLPGLN
-83 NGKDADGNYIR
+83 NGIDADGNYIGS
-94 ATNNYSKD
+94 TNRYSKD
-102 YSDAKRNLGS
+102 YSDARRNLGS

-132 YGFLGI
+132 YGTLGI

-144 KEYKTDAFTDMLH
+144 KEYKTDAFTEMLH
-157 RAGITKNSL
+157 RSGLSKQSLANAG
-166 VNSGAKVV
+166 VKVR
-174 VKDGQYYMNISKR
+174 VKDGQYYMDISKR
-187 NALFNRVYNALLNI
+187 NALFDIIYNALLNI

-222 STKDRSDEGFKGKTY
+222 STKDRSNEGFEGKTY
-237 NNLIT
+237 SELVT

-249 QGYTDERNEK
+249 QGYADERYER
-259 NKFTLSDLNPFNWK
+259 NKKDESILSKLNPFNWK
-273 NPTVSSDYGND
+273 NPTVSSEYSND
-284 DEYYYNPATSQE
+284 DGYYYNPATSQE

-304 ATVVKAARNKINEL
+304 ATVVTAARNKINEL
-318 GGGEKGGEKRG
+318 GGGEKEG

-343 RAKDISDYLNAG
+343 RAKDISDYINAG

-379 SDLTQYEVYATDYE
+379 SDLTQYEVYATDHE

-425 FNVDT
+425 FDVNT

-464 FIPDFLNGEAEK
+464 FIPNFLNGEAEK
-476 VFNRNTKTRA
+476 VFNRDTKTRA
-486 IKELASMEMY
+486 IKELANMEMY

-521 QMEYPDGS
+521 QMEYSDGS
-529 TVQINKNEALRNI
+529 TRNIGKDEALRNI
-542 NKMLII
+542 NKMLIV

-553 NANSLFYDEDGNIRK
+553 KANSLFYDEDGNIRK

>member
-1 MLSKDIYSKFITD
+1 MLNEEIYNKFIAD

-46 SEGRKLQGMMERA
+46 SEGRKIQGMMERA
-59 DDDQKAAFSFINSVN
+59 DVDQKAAFSFINSIDN
-74 NNGNLPGIN
+74 NTNLPGLN
-83 NGKDADGNYIR
+83 NGKDADGNYIG
-94 ATNNYSKD
+94 ATNQYSKA
-102 YSDAKRNLGS
+102 YSDAKRNLAS
-112 TDAHEAESVSIKFG
+112 TNEHEAESISVKFG
-126 GKKEKR
+126 GKTDKR

-144 KEYKTDAFTDMLH
+144 KEYKTDAFTEMLH
-157 RAGITKNSL
+157 RAGITKKSL
-166 VNSGAKVV
+166 IKSGAKIT
-174 VKDGQYYMNISKR
+174 VKDGQYYLNISKR
-187 NALFNRVYNALLNI
+187 NTLFNRVYNALLKT

-210 QVAGIDAKGKLI
+210 QVAGIDAKGNLI
-222 STKDRSDEGFKGKTY
+222 KNNESRLMLSAKDRGEAIQKGIDISPYKTSDIEKGD
-237 NNLIT
+237 
-242 PNKRRYL
+242 
-249 QGYTDERNEK
+249 G
-259 NKFTLSDLNPFNWK
+259 
-273 NPTVSSDYGND
+273 
-284 DEYYYNPATSQE
+284 YYYNPSD
-296 LSNNFEDM
+296 SKMFRNFTAPSE
-304 ATVVKAARNKINEL
+304 VVNDANNKIKSITSTNEK
-318 GGGEKGGEKRG
+318 EG

-365 INENNNAILNGIMN
+365 INENNNAILNAIMN
-379 SDLTQYEVYATDYE
+379 SDLTQYEVYATDHE

-405 DTKKRAEIQDR
+405 DTKTRAEIQDR

-425 FNVDT
+425 FDVNT
-430 QVALA
+430 QVALG

-455 EVKGTTESI
+455 EVEGTTESI
-464 FIPDFLNGEAEK
+464 FIPNFLNGEAEK

-521 QMEYPDGS
+521 QMEYSDGS
-529 TVQINKNEALRNI
+529 TVQIDKNEALRNI

-610 ANYAINNDFE
+610 ASYAVNGDFE

-650 YSSYILNNIGMND
+650 YSSYILDNIGMND

>member
-1 MLSKDIYSKFITD
+1 MLNEEIYNKFIAD

-46 SEGRKLQGMMERA
+46 SEGRKIQGMMERA
-59 DDDQKAAFSFINSVN
+59 DVDQKAAFSFINSIDN
-74 NNGNLPGIN
+74 NTNLPGLN
-83 NGKDADGNYIR
+83 NGKDADGNYIE
-94 ATNNYSKD
+94 ASNKYSKY
-102 YSDAKRNLGS
+102 YSDAKRNLAS
-112 TDAHEAESVSIKFG
+112 TNEHEAESISVKFG
-126 GKKEKR
+126 GKTDKR

-144 KEYKTDAFTDMLH
+144 KEYKTDAFTEMLH
-157 RAGITKNSL
+157 RAGITKKSL
-166 VNSGAKVV
+166 INSGAKIT
-174 VKDGQYYMNISKR
+174 VKDGQYYLNISKR
-187 NALFNRVYNALLNI
+187 NTLFNRVYNALLKT

-210 QVAGIDAKGKLI
+210 QVAGIDAKGNLI
-222 STKDRSDEGFKGKTY
+222 KNNESRLMLSAKDRGEAIQKGIDISPYKTSDIEKGD
-237 NNLIT
+237 
-242 PNKRRYL
+242 
-249 QGYTDERNEK
+249 G
-259 NKFTLSDLNPFNWK
+259 
-273 NPTVSSDYGND
+273 
-284 DEYYYNPATSQE
+284 YYYNPSD
-296 LSNNFEDM
+296 SKMFRNFTAPSE
-304 ATVVKAARNKINEL
+304 VVNDANNKIKSITSTNEK
-318 GGGEKGGEKRG
+318 EG

-343 RAKDISDYLNAG
+343 RAKDISDYLNSG

-365 INENNNAILNGIMN
+365 IKENNNAVLNAIMN
-379 SDLTQYEVYATDYE
+379 SDLTQYEVYATDHE

-405 DTKKRAEIQDR
+405 DTKTRAEIQDR

-425 FNVDT
+425 FDVNT
-430 QVALA
+430 QVALG

-455 EVKGTTESI
+455 EVEGTTESI
-464 FIPDFLNGEAEK
+464 FIPNFLNGEAEK

-521 QMEYPDGS
+521 QMEYSDGS
-529 TVQINKNEALRNI
+529 TVQISKDEALRNI

-568 GIKQNGKINA
+568 SIKQNGKINA

-602 AWQSFKPF
+602 AWKSFKPF
-610 ANYAINNDFE
+610 ASYAVNGDFE

-650 YSSYILNNIGMND
+650 YSSYILDNIGMND

>member
-1 MLSKDIYSKFITD
+1 MLNEEIYNKFIAD

-46 SEGRKLQGMMERA
+46 SEGRKIQGMMERA
-59 DDDQKAAFSFINSVN
+59 DVDQKAAFSFINSIDN
-74 NNGNLPGIN
+74 DYNLPGLN
-83 NGKDADGNYIR
+83 NGKDADGNYIG
-94 ATNNYSKD
+94 ATNQYSEA
-102 YSDAKRNLGS
+102 YSDAKRNLAS
-112 TDAHEAESVSIKFG
+112 TNEHEAESISVKFG
-126 GKKEKR
+126 GKKDKR

-144 KEYKTDAFTDMLH
+144 KEYKTDAFTEMLH
-157 RAGITKNSL
+157 RAGITKKSL
-166 VNSGAKVV
+166 IKSGAKIT
-174 VKDGQYYMNISKR
+174 VKDGQYYLNISKR
-187 NALFNRVYNALLNI
+187 NTLFNRVYNALLKT

-210 QVAGIDAKGKLI
+210 QVAGIDAKGNLI
-222 STKDRSDEGFKGKTY
+222 KNNESRLMLSAKDRGEAMQKGIDISPYKTSDIEKGD
-237 NNLIT
+237 
-242 PNKRRYL
+242 
-249 QGYTDERNEK
+249 G
-259 NKFTLSDLNPFNWK
+259 
-273 NPTVSSDYGND
+273 
-284 DEYYYNPATSQE
+284 YYYNPSD
-296 LSNNFEDM
+296 SKMFRNFTAPSE
-304 ATVVKAARNKINEL
+304 VVNDANNKIKSITSTNEK
-318 GGGEKGGEKRG
+318 EG

-365 INENNNAILNGIMN
+365 INENNNAILNAIMN
-379 SDLTQYEVYATDYE
+379 SDLTQYEVYATDHE
-393 DDSGNTTRSKID
+393 DDNGNTTRSKID
-405 DTKKRAEIQDR
+405 DTKTRAEIQDR

-425 FNVDT
+425 FDVNT
-430 QVALA
+430 QVALG

-455 EVKGTTESI
+455 EVEGTTESI
-464 FIPDFLNGEAEK
+464 FIPNFLNGEAEK

-521 QMEYPDGS
+521 QMEYSDGS
-529 TVQINKNEALRNI
+529 TVQISKDEALRNI

-610 ANYAINNDFE
+610 ASYAVNGDFE

-650 YSSYILNNIGMND
+650 YSSYILDNIGMND

>member
-1 MLSKDIYSKFITD
+1 MLSKDIYSKFIAD

-46 SEGRKLQGMMERA
+46 SEGRKIQGMMERA
-59 DDDQKAAFSFINSVN
+59 DVDQKAAFSFINSIDN
-74 NNGNLPGIN
+74 NYNLPGLN
-83 NGKDADGNYIR
+83 NGKDADGNYIG
-94 ATNNYSKD
+94 ATNQYSKA
-102 YSDAKRNLGS
+102 YSDAKRNLAS
-112 TDAHEAESVSIKFG
+112 TNEHEAESISVKFG
-126 GKKEKR
+126 GKTDKR

-144 KEYKTDAFTDMLH
+144 KEYKTDAFTEMLH
-157 RAGITKNSL
+157 RAGITKKSL
-166 VNSGAKVV
+166 INSGAKIT
-174 VKDGQYYMNISKR
+174 VKDGQYYLNISKR
-187 NALFNRVYNALLNI
+187 NNLFNRVYNALLKT

-210 QVAGIDAKGKLI
+210 QVAGIDAKGNLI
-222 STKDRSDEGFKGKTY
+222 KNNESRLMLSAKDRGEAIQKGIDIYPYKTSDIEKGD
-237 NNLIT
+237 
-242 PNKRRYL
+242 
-249 QGYTDERNEK
+249 G
-259 NKFTLSDLNPFNWK
+259 
-273 NPTVSSDYGND
+273 
-284 DEYYYNPATSQE
+284 YYYNPSD
-296 LSNNFEDM
+296 SKMFRNFTAPSE
-304 ATVVKAARNKINEL
+304 VVNDANNKIKSITSTNEK
-318 GGGEKGGEKRG
+318 EG

-343 RAKDISDYLNAG
+343 RAKDISDYLNSG

-365 INENNNAILNGIMN
+365 IKENNNAVLNAIMN
-379 SDLTQYEVYATDYE
+379 SDLTQYEVYATDHE

-405 DTKKRAEIQDR
+405 DTKTRAEIQDR

-425 FNVDT
+425 FDVNT
-430 QVALA
+430 QVALG

-455 EVKGTTESI
+455 EVEGTTESI
-464 FIPDFLNGEAEK
+464 FIPNFLNGEAEK

-507 LNVYNNPDTGAAVY
+507 LNVYNNPDTGTAVY
-521 QMEYPDGS
+521 QMEYSDGS
-529 TVQINKNEALRNI
+529 TVQIGKDEALRNI

-610 ANYAINNDFE
+610 ASYAVNGDFE

-650 YSSYILNNIGMND
+650 YSSYILDNIGMND

>member
-1 MLSKDIYSKFITD
+1 MLSKDIYSKFIAD

-46 SEGRKLQGMMERA
+46 SEGRKIQGMMERA
-59 DDDQKAAFSFINSVN
+59 DVDQKAAFSFINSIDN
-74 NNGNLPGIN
+74 NTNLPGLN
-83 NGKDADGNYIR
+83 NGKDADGNYIE
-94 ATNNYSKD
+94 ASNKYSKY
-102 YSDAKRNLGS
+102 YSDAKRNLAS
-112 TDAHEAESVSIKFG
+112 TNEHEAESISVKFG
-126 GKKEKR
+126 GKTDKR

-144 KEYKTDAFTDMLH
+144 KEYKTDAFTEMLH
-157 RAGITKNSL
+157 RAGITKKSL
-166 VNSGAKVV
+166 INSGAKIT
-174 VKDGQYYMNISKR
+174 VKDGQYYLNISKR
-187 NALFNRVYNALLNI
+187 NNLFNRVYNALLKT

-210 QVAGIDAKGKLI
+210 QVAGIDAKGNLI
-222 STKDRSDEGFKGKTY
+222 KNNESRLMLSAKDRGEAIQKGIDISPYKTSDIEKGD
-237 NNLIT
+237 
-242 PNKRRYL
+242 
-249 QGYTDERNEK
+249 G
-259 NKFTLSDLNPFNWK
+259 
-273 NPTVSSDYGND
+273 
-284 DEYYYNPATSQE
+284 YYYNPSD
-296 LSNNFEDM
+296 SKMFRNFTAPSE
-304 ATVVKAARNKINEL
+304 VVNDANNKIKSITSRNEK
-318 GGGEKGGEKRG
+318 EG

-365 INENNNAILNGIMN
+365 INENNNAILNAIMN
-379 SDLTQYEVYATDYE
+379 SDLTQYEVYATDHE

-405 DTKKRAEIQDR
+405 DTKTRAEIQDR

-425 FNVDT
+425 FDVNT
-430 QVALA
+430 QVALG

-455 EVKGTTESI
+455 EVEGTTESI
-464 FIPDFLNGEAEK
+464 FIPNFLNGEAEK

-507 LNVYNNPDTGAAVY
+507 LNVYNNPDTGDTVY
-521 QMEYPDGS
+521 QMEYSDGS
-529 TVQINKNEALRNI
+529 TVQIGKDEALRNI

-610 ANYAINNDFE
+610 ASYAVNGDFE

-650 YSSYILNNIGMND
+650 YSSYILDNIGMND

>member
-1 MLSKDIYSKFITD
+1 MLNEKIYNKFIAD

-46 SEGRKLQGMMERA
+46 SEGRKIQGMMERA
-59 DDDQKAAFSFINSVN
+59 DADQKAAFSFINSIDN
-74 NNGNLPGIN
+74 NSNLPGLN
-83 NGKDADGNYIR
+83 NGKDADGNYIE
-94 ATNNYSKD
+94 ASNKYSKY
-102 YSDAKRNLGS
+102 YSDAKRNLAS
-112 TDAHEAESVSIKFG
+112 TNEHEAESVSVKFG
-126 GKKEKR
+126 GKTDKR

-144 KEYKTDAFTDMLH
+144 KEYKTDAFTEMLH
-157 RAGITKNSL
+157 RAGISKQSL
-166 VNSGAKVV
+166 ISSGAKIT
-174 VKDGQYYMNISKR
+174 VKDGQYYLNISKR
-187 NALFNRVYNALLNI
+187 NNLFNRVYNALLKT

-210 QVAGIDAKGKLI
+210 QVAGIDAKGNLI
-222 STKDRSDEGFKGKTY
+222 KNNESRLMLSAKDRGEAMQKGIDISPYKTSD
-237 NNLIT
+237 I
-242 PNKRRYL
+242 
-249 QGYTDERNEK
+249 ERG
-259 NKFTLSDLNPFNWK
+259 D
-273 NPTVSSDYGND
+273 G
-284 DEYYYNPATSQE
+284 YYYNPSDSKMFRNFTAPSEIVNDANDKIKSITSVDKKE
-296 LSNNFEDM
+296 
-304 ATVVKAARNKINEL
+304 
-318 GGGEKGGEKRG
+318 G

-343 RAKDISDYLNAG
+343 RAKDISDYVNAG

-365 INENNNAILNGIMN
+365 INENNKAILNAIMN
-379 SDLTQYEVYATDYE
+379 SDLTQYEVYATDHE

-405 DTKKRAEIQDR
+405 DTKTRAEIQDR

-425 FNVDT
+425 FDVNN

-445 TLPAKHDKDG
+445 TLPPKHDKDG
-455 EVKGTTESI
+455 EVEGTTESI
-464 FIPDFLNGEAEK
+464 FIPNFLNGEAEK
-476 VFNRNTKTRA
+476 LFNRNTKTRA
-486 IKELASMEMY
+486 IRELASMEMY

-521 QMEYPDGS
+521 QMEYSDGS
-529 TVQINKNEALRNI
+529 TRQIGKDEALRNI

-602 AWQSFKPF
+602 AWKSFKPF
-610 ANYAINNDFE
+610 ADYAINNDFE
-620 SEDYKTKLAK
+620 SEDYKTKLSK

-650 YSSYILNNIGMND
+650 YSSYILDNIGMND

>member
-1 MLSKDIYSKFITD
+1 MLNEEIYNKFIAD

-74 NNGNLPGIN
+74 NNDNLPGLN
-83 NGKDADGNYIR
+83 SGKDSDGNYIG
-94 ATNNYSKD
+94 ATNQYSEA
-102 YSDAKRNLGS
+102 YSDAKRNLAS
-112 TDAHEAESVSIKFG
+112 TNEHEAESISIKFG
-126 GKKEKR
+126 GKKDKR

-144 KEYKTDAFTDMLH
+144 KEYKTDAFTEMLH
-157 RAGITKNSL
+157 RAGISKQSL
-166 VNSGAKVV
+166 ISSGAKIT
-174 VKDGQYYMNISKR
+174 VKDGQYYLNISKR
-187 NALFNRVYNALLNI
+187 NALFNRVYNALLKT

-210 QVAGIDAKGKLI
+210 QVAGIDAKGNLI
-222 STKDRSDEGFKGKTY
+222 KNNESRLMLSAKDRGEAMQKGIDISPYKTSDIEKGD
-237 NNLIT
+237 
-242 PNKRRYL
+242 
-249 QGYTDERNEK
+249 G
-259 NKFTLSDLNPFNWK
+259 
-273 NPTVSSDYGND
+273 
-284 DEYYYNPATSQE
+284 YYYNPSD
-296 LSNNFEDM
+296 SKMFRNFTAPSE
-304 ATVVKAARNKINEL
+304 VVNDANNKIKSITSTNEK
-318 GGGEKGGEKRG
+318 EG
-329 TSTVSSMTLNFNSA
+329 TSTVTSMTLNFNSA

-365 INENNNAILNGIMN
+365 IKENNNAILNGIMN
-379 SDLTQYEVYATDYE
+379 SDLTQYEVYATDHE

-405 DTKKRAEIQDR
+405 DTKTRAEIQDR

-425 FNVDT
+425 FDVNT

-455 EVKGTTESI
+455 EVEGTTESI
-464 FIPDFLNGEAEK
+464 FIPNFLNGEAEK

-521 QMEYPDGS
+521 QMEYSDGS
-529 TVQINKNEALRNI
+529 TRNIGKDEALRNI
-542 NKMLII
+542 NKMLIV

-568 GIKQNGKINA
+568 GIEQNGKINA

-610 ANYAINNDFE
+610 ASYAVNGDFE

-650 YSSYILNNIGMND
+650 YSSYILDNIGMND

>member
-1 MLSKDIYSKFITD
+1 MLSKDIYSKFIAD

-46 SEGRKLQGMMERA
+46 SEGRKIQGMMERA
-59 DDDQKAAFSFINSVN
+59 DVDQKAAFSFINSIDSN
-74 NNGNLPGIN
+74 SNLPGLN
-83 NGKDADGNYIR
+83 NGKDADGNYIE
-94 ATNNYSKD
+94 ASNKYSKY
-102 YSDAKRNLGS
+102 YSDAKRNLAS
-112 TDAHEAESVSIKFG
+112 TNEHEAESISVKFG
-126 GKKEKR
+126 GKIDKR

-144 KEYKTDAFTDMLH
+144 KEYKTDAFTEMLH
-157 RAGITKNSL
+157 RAGITKKSL
-166 VNSGAKVV
+166 INSGAKITI
-174 VKDGQYYMNISKR
+174 KDGQYYLNISKR
-187 NALFNRVYNALLNI
+187 NTLFNRVYNALLKT

-210 QVAGIDAKGKLI
+210 QVAGIDAKGNLI
-222 STKDRSDEGFKGKTY
+222 KNNESRLMLSAKDRGEAIQKGIDISPYKTSD
-237 NNLIT
+237 I
-242 PNKRRYL
+242 
-249 QGYTDERNEK
+249 ERG
-259 NKFTLSDLNPFNWK
+259 D
-273 NPTVSSDYGND
+273 G
-284 DEYYYNPATSQE
+284 YYYNPSDSKMFRNFTAPSEVVNDANDKIKSITS
-296 LSNNFEDM
+296 
-304 ATVVKAARNKINEL
+304 TNEKE
-318 GGGEKGGEKRG
+318 GI
-329 TSTVSSMTLNFNSA
+329 STVSSMTLNFNSA

-365 INENNNAILNGIMN
+365 IKENNNAILNGIMN
-379 SDLTQYEVYATDYE
+379 SDLTQYEVYATDHE

-405 DTKKRAEIQDR
+405 DTKTRAEIQDR

-425 FNVDT
+425 FDVNT

-455 EVKGTTESI
+455 EVEGTTESI
-464 FIPDFLNGEAEK
+464 FIPNFLNGEAEK

-521 QMEYPDGS
+521 QMEYSDGS
-529 TVQINKNEALRNI
+529 TVQISKDEALRNI

-568 GIKQNGKINA
+568 GIKQNGRINA

-583 LVKKVDAYVTSA
+583 LVKKIDAYVTSA

-610 ANYAINNDFE
+610 ASYAVNGDFE

-650 YSSYILNNIGMND
+650 YSSYILDNIGMND

>member
-1 MLSKDIYSKFITD
+1 MLNEEIYNKFIAD

-46 SEGRKLQGMMERA
+46 SEGRKIQGMMERA
-59 DDDQKAAFSFINSVN
+59 DVDQKAAFSFINSIDN
-74 NNGNLPGIN
+74 NSNLPGLN
-83 NGKDADGNYIR
+83 NGKDADGNYIE
-94 ATNNYSKD
+94 ASNKYSKY
-102 YSDAKRNLGS
+102 YSDAKRNLAS
-112 TDAHEAESVSIKFG
+112 TNEHEAESISVKFG
-126 GKKEKR
+126 GKTDKR

-144 KEYKTDAFTDMLH
+144 KEYKTDAFTEMLH
-157 RAGITKNSL
+157 RAGITKKSL
-166 VNSGAKVV
+166 INSGAKIT
-174 VKDGQYYMNISKR
+174 VKDGQYYLNISKR
-187 NALFNRVYNALLNI
+187 NTLFNRVYNALLKT

-210 QVAGIDAKGKLI
+210 QVAGIDAKGNLI
-222 STKDRSDEGFKGKTY
+222 KNNESRLMLSAKDRGEAIQKGIDISPYKTSD
-237 NNLIT
+237 I
-242 PNKRRYL
+242 
-249 QGYTDERNEK
+249 ERG
-259 NKFTLSDLNPFNWK
+259 D
-273 NPTVSSDYGND
+273 G
-284 DEYYYNPATSQE
+284 YYYNPSDSKMFRNFTAPSEVVNDANDKIKSITS
-296 LSNNFEDM
+296 
-304 ATVVKAARNKINEL
+304 TNEK
-318 GGGEKGGEKRG
+318 EG

-365 INENNNAILNGIMN
+365 IKENNNAILNGIMN
-379 SDLTQYEVYATDYE
+379 SDLTQYEVYATDHE

-405 DTKKRAEIQDR
+405 DTKTRAEIQDR

-425 FNVDT
+425 FDVNT

-455 EVKGTTESI
+455 EVEGTTESI
-464 FIPDFLNGEAEK
+464 FIPNFLNGEAEK

-521 QMEYPDGS
+521 QMEYSDGS
-529 TVQINKNEALRNI
+529 TVQISKDEALRNI

-610 ANYAINNDFE
+610 ASYAVNGDFE

-650 YSSYILNNIGMND
+650 YSSYILDNIGMND
-663 SDMYNIE
+663 NDMYNIE

>member
-1 MLSKDIYSKFITD
+1 MLKEDIYNNFIAN

-59 DDDQKAAFSFINSVN
+59 DVDQKAAFSFINSIN
-74 NNGNLPGIN
+74 NNSNLPGLN
-83 NGKDADGNYIR
+83 NGKDADGNYVEASNI
-94 ATNNYSKD
+94 YSKY
-102 YSDAKRNLGS
+102 YSDAKRNLAS
-112 TDAHEAESVSIKFG
+112 TNNHEAESVSVKFG
-126 GKKEKR
+126 GKTDKR

-144 KEYKTDAFTDMLH
+144 KEYKTDAFTEMLH
-157 RAGITKNSL
+157 RAGISKQSL
-166 VNSGAKVV
+166 ISSGAKIT
-174 VKDGQYYMNISKR
+174 VKDGQYYLNISKR
-187 NALFNRVYNALLNI
+187 NNLFNRVYNALLKT

-210 QVAGIDAKGKLI
+210 QVAGIDAKGNLI
-222 STKDRSDEGFKGKTY
+222 KNNESRLMLSAKDRGEAIQKGIDIPRYKDTFATSDIEKGD
-237 NNLIT
+237 
-242 PNKRRYL
+242 
-249 QGYTDERNEK
+249 G
-259 NKFTLSDLNPFNWK
+259 
-273 NPTVSSDYGND
+273 
-284 DEYYYNPATSQE
+284 YYYNPSD
-296 LSNNFEDM
+296 SKMFRNFTAPSE
-304 ATVVKAARNKINEL
+304 VVNDANNKIKSINSIN
-318 GGGEKGGEKRG
+318 EKGG

-343 RAKDISDYLNAG
+343 RAKDISDYINAG

-365 INENNNAILNGIMN
+365 IEENNKAILNGIMN

-393 DDSGNTTRSKID
+393 DDSGNTTRTKID

-425 FNVDT
+425 FKVDT

-445 TLPAKHDKDG
+445 TLPAKHNKDG

-476 VFNRNTKTRA
+476 VFNRDTKTRA
-486 IKELASMEMY
+486 IKELASMEKY
-496 NYGVDIPQDGK
+496 NYGIDIPQDGK

-521 QMEYPDGS
+521 QMEYSDGS
-529 TVQINKNEALRNI
+529 TRNIDKDEALRNI
-542 NKMLII
+542 NKMLIV

-553 NANSLFYDEDGNIRK
+553 KANSLFYDEDGNMRK

-620 SEDYKTKLAK
+620 SEDYKAKLAK

-650 YSSYILNNIGMND
+650 YSGYILNNIGMND

>member
-1 MLSKDIYSKFITD
+1 MLSKDIYSKFIAD

-46 SEGRKLQGMMERA
+46 SEGRKIQGMMERA
-59 DDDQKAAFSFINSVN
+59 DVDQKAAFSFINSIDN
-74 NNGNLPGIN
+74 NYNLPGLN
-83 NGKDADGNYIR
+83 NGKDADGNYIG
-94 ATNNYSKD
+94 ATNQYSKA
-102 YSDAKRNLGS
+102 YSDAKRNLAS
-112 TDAHEAESVSIKFG
+112 TNEHEAESISVKFG
-126 GKKEKR
+126 GKTDKR

-144 KEYKTDAFTDMLH
+144 KEYKTDAFTEMLH
-157 RAGITKNSL
+157 RAGITKKSL
-166 VNSGAKVV
+166 INSGAKIT
-174 VKDGQYYMNISKR
+174 VKDGQYYLNISKR
-187 NALFNRVYNALLNI
+187 NNLFNRVYNALLKT

-210 QVAGIDAKGKLI
+210 QVAGIDAKGNLI
-222 STKDRSDEGFKGKTY
+222 KNNESRLMLSAKDRGEAIQKGIDISPYKTSDIEKGD
-237 NNLIT
+237 
-242 PNKRRYL
+242 
-249 QGYTDERNEK
+249 G
-259 NKFTLSDLNPFNWK
+259 
-273 NPTVSSDYGND
+273 
-284 DEYYYNPATSQE
+284 YYYNPSD
-296 LSNNFEDM
+296 SKMFRNFTAPSE
-304 ATVVKAARNKINEL
+304 VVNDANNKIKSITSTNEK
-318 GGGEKGGEKRG
+318 EG

-365 INENNNAILNGIMN
+365 IKENNNAILNAIMN
-379 SDLTQYEVYATDYE
+379 SDLTQYEVYAIDHE

-405 DTKKRAEIQDR
+405 DTKTRAEIQDR
-416 IRAEIRDGK
+416 IRAEIREGK
-425 FNVDT
+425 FDVNT
-430 QVALA
+430 QVALG

-455 EVKGTTESI
+455 EVEGTTESI
-464 FIPDFLNGEAEK
+464 FIPNFLNGEAEK

-507 LNVYNNPDTGAAVY
+507 LNVYNNPDTGSAVY
-521 QMEYPDGS
+521 QMEYSDGS
-529 TVQINKNEALRNI
+529 TVQISKDEALRNI
-542 NKMLII
+542 NKMLIV

-583 LVKKVDAYVTSA
+583 LVKKVDAYITSA

-610 ANYAINNDFE
+610 ASYTVNGDFE

-650 YSSYILNNIGMND
+650 YSSYILDNIGMND

>member
-1 MLSKDIYSKFITD
+1 MLNEEIYNKFIAD

-46 SEGRKLQGMMERA
+46 SEGRKIQGMMERA
-59 DDDQKAAFSFINSVN
+59 DVDQKAAFSFINSIDN
-74 NNGNLPGIN
+74 NTNLPGLN
-83 NGKDADGNYIR
+83 NGKDADGNYIE
-94 ATNNYSKD
+94 ASNKYSKY
-102 YSDAKRNLGS
+102 YSDAKRNLAS
-112 TDAHEAESVSIKFG
+112 TNEHEAESISVKFG
-126 GKKEKR
+126 GKTDKR

-144 KEYKTDAFTDMLH
+144 KEYKTDAFTEMLH
-157 RAGITKNSL
+157 RAGITKKSL
-166 VNSGAKVV
+166 IKSGAKIT
-174 VKDGQYYMNISKR
+174 VKDGQYYLNISKR
-187 NALFNRVYNALLNI
+187 NNLFNRVYNALLKT

-210 QVAGIDAKGKLI
+210 QVAGIDAKGNLI
-222 STKDRSDEGFKGKTY
+222 KNNESRLMLSAKDRGEAIQKGIDISPYKTSDIEKGD
-237 NNLIT
+237 
-242 PNKRRYL
+242 
-249 QGYTDERNEK
+249 G
-259 NKFTLSDLNPFNWK
+259 
-273 NPTVSSDYGND
+273 
-284 DEYYYNPATSQE
+284 YYYNPSD
-296 LSNNFEDM
+296 SKMFRNFTAPSE
-304 ATVVKAARNKINEL
+304 VVNDANNKIKSITSTNEK
-318 GGGEKGGEKRG
+318 EG

-365 INENNNAILNGIMN
+365 INENNNAILNAIMN
-379 SDLTQYEVYATDYE
+379 SDLTQYEVYATDRE

-405 DTKKRAEIQDR
+405 DTKTRAEIQDR

-425 FNVDT
+425 FDVNT
-430 QVALA
+430 QVALG

-455 EVKGTTESI
+455 EVEGTTESI
-464 FIPDFLNGEAEK
+464 FIPNFLNGEAEK

-507 LNVYNNPDTGAAVY
+507 LNVYNNPDTGTAVY
-521 QMEYPDGS
+521 QMEYSDGS
-529 TVQINKNEALRNI
+529 TVQIGKDEALRNI

-610 ANYAINNDFE
+610 ASYAVNGDFE

-650 YSSYILNNIGMND
+650 YSSYILDNIGMND

>member
-1 MLSKDIYSKFITD
+1 MLNEEIYNKFIAD

-46 SEGRKLQGMMERA
+46 SEGRKIQGMMERA
-59 DDDQKAAFSFINSVN
+59 DVDQKAAFSFINSIDN
-74 NNGNLPGIN
+74 NTNLPGLN
-83 NGKDADGNYIR
+83 NGKDADGNYIE
-94 ATNNYSKD
+94 ASNKYSKY
-102 YSDAKRNLGS
+102 YSDAKRNLAS
-112 TDAHEAESVSIKFG
+112 TNEHEAESISVKFG
-126 GKKEKR
+126 GKTDKR

-144 KEYKTDAFTDMLH
+144 KEYKTDAFTEMLH
-157 RAGITKNSL
+157 RAGITKKSL
-166 VNSGAKVV
+166 INSGAKIT
-174 VKDGQYYMNISKR
+174 VKDGQYYLNISKR
-187 NALFNRVYNALLNI
+187 NTLFNRVYNALLKT

-210 QVAGIDAKGKLI
+210 QVAGIDAKG
-222 STKDRSDEGFKGKTY
+222 
-237 NNLIT
+237 NLIK
-242 PNKRRYL
+242 N
-249 QGYTDERNEK
+249 NESRLM
-259 NKFTLSDLNPFNWK
+259 LSAKDIGEAIQKGIDISPYK
-273 NPTVSSDYGND
+273 TSDIEKGD
-284 DEYYYNPATSQE
+284 GYYYNPSD
-296 LSNNFEDM
+296 SKMFRNFTAPSE
-304 ATVVKAARNKINEL
+304 VVNDANNKIKSITSTNEK
-318 GGGEKGGEKRG
+318 EG

-343 RAKDISDYLNAG
+343 RAKDISDYLNSG

-365 INENNNAILNGIMN
+365 IKENNNAILNAIMN
-379 SDLTQYEVYATDYE
+379 SDLTQYEVYATDHE

-405 DTKKRAEIQDR
+405 DTKTRAEIQDR

-425 FNVDT
+425 FDVNT
-430 QVALA
+430 QVALG

-455 EVKGTTESI
+455 EVEGTTESI
-464 FIPDFLNGEAEK
+464 FIPNFLNGEAEK

-521 QMEYPDGS
+521 QMEYSDGS
-529 TVQINKNEALRNI
+529 TVQISKDEALRNI

-568 GIKQNGKINA
+568 SIKQNGKINA

-610 ANYAINNDFE
+610 ASYAVNGDFE

-650 YSSYILNNIGMND
+650 YSSYIIDNIGMND